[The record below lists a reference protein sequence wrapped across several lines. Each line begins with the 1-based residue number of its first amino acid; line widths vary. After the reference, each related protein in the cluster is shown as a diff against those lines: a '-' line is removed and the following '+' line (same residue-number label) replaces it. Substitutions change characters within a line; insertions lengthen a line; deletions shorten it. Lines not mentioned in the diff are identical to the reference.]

1 MWDYPKSAVHRA
13 AIEAAQPQRDRDA
26 AKSKLAVARLRRQE
40 DAARAI
46 KDREADRIAVLAKTQ
61 RLRVARLERQRRSG

>member
-13 AIEAAQPQRDRDA
+13 AIEAVQPQRDRDA

>member
-13 AIEAAQPQRDRDA
+13 AIEAVQPERDRDA

-61 RLRVARLERQRRSG
+61 RLRAARLERQRRSG